1 MDVLDCTCRPNYPG
15 TTRRNTKSIV
25 EGFGTISYKRV
36 PIAFKNVS
44 SQAGINVKCY
54 FQRSSIVS
62 TYPGRLS
69 NNSRTFLF
77 IRLPRVFRSTASPD
91 GINPRFSSVSNLR
104 SLSAIASTSQS
115 TSRVF
120 SAVGEKRVKVRPA
133 FLTAKRM
140 RNTGQWSLVDASRW
154 LDACARLLKDVSLV
168 MC

>member
-1 MDVLDCTCRPNYPG
+1 VDVHDCTRRPNYPG
-15 TTRRNTKSIV
+15 TTRRNTKSIIDRFDTV
-25 EGFGTISYKRV
+25 RTSADRV
-36 PIAFKNVS
+36 QTVS

-154 LDACARLLKDVSLV
+154 LDACARLLKDDDSR
-168 MC
+168 